1 MLSPRLGSLS
11 ALPRLTWA
19 FTALMAAGEGMALL
33 VPMAAPS
40 TLAPLANAVGL
51 VMMNVGYSWLY
62 MCWME
67 LYARMDVMHVVA
79 YFSLAHLCSALLS
92 FALTMV
98 SQAWFAATCLLLIPI
113 VSTLLYA
120 LSLSRSEGA
129 SFMRGELP
137 VSGWSFPVRP
147 VVLLGTFT
155 FANNFVRHF
164 LSDELKGV
172 VLVGVMLAAAFVI
185 LLLAARSERF
195 EMGVLYSAS
204 LPLIV
209 AASLCVLFPA
219 AGFGVAG
226 AILSNAAY
234 ALFSI
239 FTTSVLCSISYGYG
253 VSAPWLFGFAQAAV
267 SAGTLVSNLIVGR
280 FDFVES
286 DPMLLT
292 ATTSIVVMAFVS
304 LYAVFSGSGDSSG
317 SWGIE
322 RMGAQSEDPLDDLQ
336 DSCARVSRRF
346 GLTRREEQ
354 VMALLVQGDSFAQVE
369 EKLSISNSTMKT
381 HARHVYAKVG
391 VSGRAELG
399 EFVRRYR

>member
-1 MLSPRLGSLS
+1 
-11 ALPRLTWA
+11 
-19 FTALMAAGEGMALL
+19 
-33 VPMAAPS
+33 
-40 TLAPLANAVGL
+40 
-51 VMMNVGYSWLY
+51 
-62 MCWME
+62 
-67 LYARMDVMHVVA
+67 
-79 YFSLAHLCSALLS
+79 
-92 FALTMV
+92 
-98 SQAWFAATCLLLIPI
+98 
-113 VSTLLYA
+113 
-120 LSLSRSEGA
+120 
-129 SFMRGELP
+129 
-137 VSGWSFPVRP
+137 VRP
-147 VVLLGTFT
+147 MVLLGTFT

-267 SAGTLVSNLIVGR
+267 GAGTLASNLIVGR

-322 RMGAQSEDPLDDLQ
+322 RTGAQSEDPLDDLQ
-336 DSCARVSRRF
+336 DSCARVFRRF

>member
-1 MLSPRLGSLS
+1 
-11 ALPRLTWA
+11 
-19 FTALMAAGEGMALL
+19 MALL